1 MNTGIPSFQN
11 TYVCEQCDFPS
22 FDETEETL
30 NLRNLRL
37 DGACRDAFQH
47 VFNAKGADFVPL
59 ESVVTVNLPLDFYDQ
74 KVWVN
79 HSLRHSEWDCATV
92 EGYWLSH
99 VLEAVDKALENHL
112 VDEEL
117 GGGRSC
123 FLELLLTVEQ
133 LREERFSHYARPNF
147 PFDRAEPNDLVVV
160 LGS

>member
-1 MNTGIPSFQN
+1 MNTAIPSFQN

-37 DGACRDAFQH
+37 DGACRDAFKH

-59 ESVVTVNLPLDFYDQ
+59 ESVVTLYLPVDYYDQ

-79 HSLRHSEWDCATV
+79 HSLRHGEWNCAVV
-92 EGYWLSH
+92 EGDFLGD
-99 VLEAVDKALENHL
+99 VLVAVDKALENHL

-117 GGGRSC
+117 GRGRTC

-147 PFDRAEPNDLVVV
+147 PFDRAEPKDLVVV